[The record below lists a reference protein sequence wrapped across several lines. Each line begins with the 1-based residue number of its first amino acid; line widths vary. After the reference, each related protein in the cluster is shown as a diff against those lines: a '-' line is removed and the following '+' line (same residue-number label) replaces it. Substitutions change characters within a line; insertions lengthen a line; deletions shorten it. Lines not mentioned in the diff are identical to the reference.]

1 MLARALDAIP
11 ANNDLNL
18 DGVVN
23 VVGTQIVLN
32 AALNLGC
39 SARVG
44 QNGIPMSLTL
54 AYEPYLHN

>member
-11 ANNDLNL
+11 ANNDPNL

-23 VVGTQIVLN
+23 VVDTQIVLN

-39 SARVG
+39 SAR
-44 QNGIPMSLTL
+44 
-54 AYEPYLHN
+54 